1 MGATGPANPDFAS
14 TPPEVSQSPTGMHG
28 RLHGEF
34 DSEETAYQDEVRH
47 DTALRDSVL
56 RTPR

>member
-14 TPPEVSQSPTGMHG
+14 TPPEISHSPTAMQ
-28 RLHGEF
+28 RPLHGEF
-34 DSEETAYQDEVRH
+34 DSEETAYQDEAQH

>member
-1 MGATGPANPDFAS
+1 MGATGPVNPDFAS
-14 TPPEVSQSPTGMHG
+14 TPSEISHSPTGMQ
-28 RLHGEF
+28 RPLHGEF
-34 DSEETAYQDEVRH
+34 DSEETAYQDEVQH